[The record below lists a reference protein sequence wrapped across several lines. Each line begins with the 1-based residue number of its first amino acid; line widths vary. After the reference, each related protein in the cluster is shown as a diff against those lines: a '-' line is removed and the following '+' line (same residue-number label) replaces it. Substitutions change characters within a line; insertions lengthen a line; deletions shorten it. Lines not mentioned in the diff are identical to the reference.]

1 MKHSIVLLVFSL
13 FLYANECEERLFS
26 LQAYQ
31 KRGMGLSVENVLREL
46 SYSCHISIAFQD
58 TKSKKVLKK
67 KLDFVNI
74 KDYTFTEFLDFLF
87 DEVNLFYTYTSSKN
101 SISVS
106 YLQSKTY
113 SIDYINVSK
122 LTSTSSKSI
131 TSGSSLSSN
140 SDSSGSGSGYNN
152 SGSSSGSNT
161 QDASPSN
168 DVTEIITEST
178 FTFWDN
184 LKNNILKLFP
194 KHEDIKIFLNKDA
207 ALLTITANK
216 KQLKKI
222 DKYLAHLMRKMHKQV
237 LVEAK
242 IIELYYNDSSATGI
256 DWSQLNLTLH
266 GSISNMNGAGGGGT
280 FAKPGYE
287 LTYSFA
293 TEKFLNFLNKYGDV
307 KILSNPKVLT
317 LNNQPAVINV
327 GEELS
332 YKYQTGSVTT
342 TGGTAAGTN
351 TFTLGSTFV
360 GITLYVIPEVSD
372 NNEIIMKINP
382 VISSLSND
390 SADTDSQIGRE
401 LPPDIKV
408 KQMTSIV
415 RVKNNDKIII
425 GGLVSVTK
433 GKVDKDIPLLG
444 SLPLIGTFFS
454 HKSDFKTKSEMFIL
468 LVPKIIETHNMPTL
482 DELHLEDAFNIVP
495 KDSNDTL

>member
-1 MKHSIVLLVFSL
+1 VKYLVLVVLVQL
-13 FLYANECEERLFS
+13 FLYANECDERLFS
-26 LQAYQ
+26 LESYQ
-31 KRGMGLSVENVLREL
+31 KRGTGLSVETVLREI
-46 SYSCHISIAFQD
+46 SHKCHISIAFD
-58 TKSKKVLKK
+58 DALSKKKIRK

-74 KDYTFTEFLDFLF
+74 KDYTFEEFLDFLF
-87 DEVNLFYTYTSSKN
+87 DEVNLFYTYDNKKN
-101 SISVS
+101 AIKVS
-106 YLQSKTY
+106 YLKSKTY

-131 TSGSSLSSN
+131 TSGSAL
-140 SDSSGSGSGYNN
+140 SGSMN
-152 SGSSSGSNT
+152 STSSSGGYSSSSSSQSGT
-161 QDASPSN
+161 SGQDSPSN
-168 DVTEIITEST
+168 DITEIVTEST

-184 LKNNILKLFP
+184 IKSDITKLFP
-194 KHEDIKIFLNKDA
+194 KSDDIKIFLNKDA

-222 DKYLAHLMRKMHKQV
+222 DAYLEHLMTKMHKQV

-256 DWSQLNLTLH
+256 DWSQLNLSLKGT
-266 GSISNMNGAGGGGT
+266 ISNMNTLGGGAT
-280 FAKPGYE
+280 NSYE

-293 TEKFLNFLNKYGDV
+293 TEKFLNFLNQYGDV
-307 KILSNPKVLT
+307 KVLSNPKVLT

-360 GITLYVIPEVSD
+360 GVTLYVIPEVSD
-372 NNEIIMKINP
+372 DNEIIMKINP
-382 VISSLSND
+382 VISSLSN
-390 SADTDSQIGRE
+390 SSSDTDTQIGRE

-415 RVKNNDKIII
+415 RVKDNDKIII

-433 GKVDKDIPLLG
+433 GRLDKDMPVLG
-444 SLPLIGTFFS
+444 SIPVLGTLFS
-454 HKSDFKTKSEMFIL
+454 HKAKFKTKTEMFIL
-468 LVPKIIETHNMPTL
+468 LVPKIIHSRNMPTL
-482 DELHLEDAFNIVP
+482 DELNIE
-495 KDSNDTL
+495 KDFDIPIKGKHDSVQ

>member
-1 MKHSIVLLVFSL
+1 LKSIILVLFFSI
-13 FLYANECEERLFS
+13 FVYANDCENQLFS

-31 KRGMGLSVENVLREL
+31 KRGVGLSVENVLREL
-46 SYSCHISIAFQD
+46 SYSCHISIAFEDIQ
-58 TKSKKVLKK
+58 SKKMIRK
-67 KLDFVNI
+67 KLDFVNLE
-74 KDYTFTEFLDFLF
+74 DYTFREFLDFLF
-87 DEVNLFYTYTSSKN
+87 DEVNLFYTYNSEKK
-101 SISVS
+101 SISVK
-106 YLQSKTY
+106 YLKSKTY
-113 SIDYINVSK
+113 SIDYINVSR
-122 LTSTSSKSI
+122 LTSSSSKSI
-131 TSGSSLSSN
+131 TSGSSLSGSSN
-140 SDSSGSGSGYNN
+140 T
-152 SGSSSGSNT
+152 GSSSSINAD
-161 QDASPSN
+161 QASPSN
-168 DVTEIITEST
+168 DVTEIVTEST

-184 LKNNILKLFP
+184 MKSDIAKLFP
-194 KHEDIKIFLNKDA
+194 KKENIKIFLNKDA

-242 IIELYYNDSSATGI
+242 IIELYYNDASATGI

-266 GSISNMNGAGGGGT
+266 GSIGNINPLANGSGT
-280 FAKPGYE
+280 FNKPGYE

-360 GITLYVIPEVSD
+360 GVTLYVIPEVSD
-372 NNEIIMKINP
+372 TNEIIMKINP
-382 VISSLSND
+382 VISSLSNENV
-390 SADTDSQIGRE
+390 DTTNQSSRE

-425 GGLVSVTK
+425 GGLVSVNK
-433 GKVDKDIPLLG
+433 GKVDNTIPLIG
-444 SLPLIGTFFS
+444 SLPLIGGLFS
-454 HKSDFKTKSEMFIL
+454 HKSHFKRRSEMFIL

-482 DELHLEDAFNIVP
+482 DELHLEDSFHDT
-495 KDSNDTL
+495 KDTNDTL